1 MVMRISVVVSMD
13 DVQGYFRGDPWR
25 TAVRDGSFIG
35 WSDTAEVELKPV
47 GPKFKLHVESVDD
60 PSDSEDFVTDKPMKE
75 LASFLGHDI
84 PGGEH
89 FEKMS
94 SMTPSRA
101 SRALLA
107 LAAMVE
113 RCEVGPRAL
122 ARKLRT
128 LSVPFTASSRV
139 ADQKQDEE
147 NFIARLRSDME
158 AKGWVV
164 KQEEDD
170 RGLPKLTVDISGIYE
185 ATVSVEEVTWEF
197 KFQVTGAPDTL
208 RKGRTNDPIAEY
220 RRYYKDP
227 DIADAARNVKSE
239 RRQKTLESQE
249 EATNAPRRRAPEDS
263 GEATTGRPA
272 ETGRPAA

>member
-13 DVQGYFRGDPWR
+13 DVQGYFRGEPWR
-25 TAVRDGSFIG
+25 TVVREGSFIG
-35 WSDTAEVELKPV
+35 WSDTAEVELRPV

-75 LASFLGHDI
+75 LAAFLGHDI

-94 SMTPSRA
+94 SSTPARA
-101 SRALLA
+101 SRALMA

-113 RCEVGPRAL
+113 RSELGPKML

-128 LSVPFTASSRV
+128 LSVPLVATSRT
-139 ADQKQDEE
+139 ADQKQDEDG
-147 NFIARLRSDME
+147 FISKLRSDME
-158 AKGWVV
+158 AKGWKVV
-164 KQEEDD
+164 QEEDD
-170 RGLPKLTVDISGIYE
+170 RGLPTLTVDISGIYE
-185 ATVSVEEVTWEF
+185 ASVSVEEVTWEF

-208 RKGRTNDPIAEY
+208 RKGKTNDPIAEY

-227 DIADAARNVKSE
+227 DIAEAARNV
-239 RRQKTLESQE
+239 RTDRQKKTLESQD
-249 EATNAPRRRAPEDS
+249 EATNAPRRNTPEES
-263 GEATTGRPA
+263 GEAPTGRPA

>member
-1 MVMRISVVVSMD
+1 MRISVVVSMD

-25 TAVRDGSFIG
+25 TAVREGSFIG

-75 LASFLGHDI
+75 LAAFLGHDI

-94 SMTPSRA
+94 SVTPARA
-101 SRALLA
+101 SRALMA

-113 RCEVGPRAL
+113 RSEIGPRML

-128 LSVPFTASSRV
+128 LSIPVVAAVQRT
-139 ADQKQDEE
+139 ADQKKDEE
-147 NFIARLRSDME
+147 GFISKLRSDME
-158 AKGWVV
+158 AKGWKVV
-164 KQEEDD
+164 QDEDD
-170 RGLPKLTVDISGIYE
+170 RGLPTLTVDISGIYE
-185 ATVSVEEVTWEF
+185 AQVSVEEVTWEF
-197 KFQVTGAPDTL
+197 KFQVTGAPETL

-227 DIADAARNVKSE
+227 DIAEAARNARSD
-239 RRQKTLESQE
+239 RQKKVLESQE
-249 EATNAPRRRAPEDS
+249 EATNAPRRKAPEDS
-263 GEATTGRPA
+263 GEMPTSKPA